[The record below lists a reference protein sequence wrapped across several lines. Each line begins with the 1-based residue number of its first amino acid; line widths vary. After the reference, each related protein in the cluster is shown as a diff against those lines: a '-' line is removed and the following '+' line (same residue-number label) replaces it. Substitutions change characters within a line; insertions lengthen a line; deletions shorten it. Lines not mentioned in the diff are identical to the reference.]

1 MGRIPQSPC
10 RCHWLVKTI
19 VTISDSKG
27 WMIYMSKTDNV
38 TEWLNIFGEKLTENK
53 EHLNQLDTAI
63 GDGDH
68 GSNMNRGAQA
78 LKEKLES
85 SDYDELSDLFKDVGM
100 ALVSKVGGASG
111 PLYGSAFIEMAKK
124 AKESTDFTEL
134 LSSGLEGIIKRGKA
148 DVGEKTMVDM
158 WTPVVDA
165 VKDGKLTK
173 ELIEESLEETKEMKA
188 TKGRAS
194 YLGDRSIGHI
204 DPGAQSSA
212 YLFIALLEA
221 GVLDE

>member
-1 MGRIPQSPC
+1 
-10 RCHWLVKTI
+10 
-19 VTISDSKG
+19 
-27 WMIYMSKTDNV
+27 MSKTDNV

-85 SDYDELSDLFKDVGM
+85 SDYDEMSDLFKDVGM

-124 AKESTDFTEL
+124 AKESNDFTEL